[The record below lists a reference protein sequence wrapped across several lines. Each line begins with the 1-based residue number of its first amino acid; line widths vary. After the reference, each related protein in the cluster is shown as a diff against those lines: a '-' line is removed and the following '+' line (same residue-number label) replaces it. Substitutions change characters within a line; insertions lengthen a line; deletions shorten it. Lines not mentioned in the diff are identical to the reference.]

1 MAKWKLYSG
10 WSEAAGSNRK
20 EKKKNKVGNEI
31 MYIYVEAVKGEDIGG
46 WAVLQAV
53 MRERQ

>member
-10 WSEAAGSNRK
+10 WPGAAGSNRK